1 MDQDN
6 QSIIP
11 GFVGD
16 KRQFFSDALETVGA
30 VVVVVDLE
38 GRIVYANKACEEET
52 LSPVSEIEGKHIWD
66 FFSADEVKA
75 SKKVVERVLETSA
88 THRLETHW
96 HSRYD
101 TERLI
106 DWSVNATRQDGG
118 DTDFLVFSGLDV
130 TDRKRAEDTI
140 RNDAEHLHQVFINTV
155 QAFMHT
161 VEIRDP
167 YTAGHQERVSELATA
182 IAHEMNVPDA
192 QIEGIQ
198 LGSKIHD
205 IGKIYVPAEI
215 LNRPGRITDN
225 ERNIIKTHPQ
235 VGKDILKGLTFPW
248 PIVDMVYQHHERID
262 GTGYPEGLKGDEIT
276 LEAKI
281 ISVADVI
288 EAISSHRP
296 YRPALG
302 IERGIDV
309 IKEGRGKFF
318 DEAVADACLKLITE
332 KGFDWEKD

>member
-6 QSIIP
+6 TLVVPS
-11 GFVGD
+11 FAGD
-16 KRQFFSDALETVGA
+16 KRQFFSAALETVGA
-30 VVVVVDLE
+30 VVLVVDPD

-52 LSPVSEIEGKHIWD
+52 LTPVSEIEGKRIWD
-66 FFSADEVKA
+66 FFSADEIEA
-75 SKKVVERVLETSA
+75 TRKVVDRVLETSS

-106 DWSVNATRQDGG
+106 DWSVNAVKQDGG

-130 TDRKRAEDTI
+130 TDRRRAEDTI
-140 RNDAEHLHQVFINTV
+140 RKDAEHLRQVFINTV
-155 QAFMHT
+155 QALMRA
-161 VEIRDP
+161 VETRDP
-167 YTAGHQERVSELATA
+167 YTAGHQQRVAELATA
-182 IAHEMNVPDA
+182 IAQEMGVSADR
-192 QIEGIQ
+192 IEGIQ

-215 LNRPGRITDN
+215 LNRPGKITDN
-225 ERNIIKTHPQ
+225 EFDIIKTHPV
-235 VGKDILKGLTFPW
+235 VGRDILKDLTFPW
-248 PIVDMVYQHHERID
+248 PINEMVFQHHERID
-262 GTGYPEGLKGDEIT
+262 GTGYPEGLEGDEIA

-302 IERGIDV
+302 IERGIDA
-309 IKEGRGKFF
+309 IKDGRGTLF

-332 KGFDWEKD
+332 KGFDWKKD